1 MQFHREARK
10 QFLKLPKKIQSKI
23 LKITFELAVDPLMG
37 EKLQGELK
45 GKYKIKIPPYRIIY
59 EIFHDQ
65 LLILVLKVGHR
76 QNAYK

>member
-10 QFLKLPKKIQSKI
+10 QFLKLPEKIQSKI
-23 LKITFELAVDPLMG
+23 LKITFELAINPLLG

-59 EIFHDQ
+59 EIFHDH
-65 LLILVLKVGHR
+65 LLILVLKVSHR
-76 QNAYK
+76 QASYK